1 MKNFIISWKLLTGGG
16 LKDTV
21 SPKHL
26 KKKKAPKEVTT
37 KLFKVIEGK
46 VHKSSQKK
54 TYMLC
59 SEQLT

>member
-1 MKNFIISWKLLTGGG
+1 MKITYWWWIEGHSK
-16 LKDTV
+16 
-21 SPKHL
+21 PKAFF

-54 TYMLC
+54 TYIYMLC